1 MPSATNILLYE
12 DSLQAESL
20 GDACL
25 IAVLSSVMMLLRLI
39 EAYLTKNKNKNK
51 KRDSTYRRIIRRRHT
66 IQSLYREYGSLFAR
80 AYRMNYE
87 GFMVLHDKL
96 KQGIQEY
103 ITNNNNRTEYSP
115 SSFNQSYCF
124 YIPNGKIST
133 EIRLATALRYFA
145 GGSYL
150 DISISHGISKTDV
163 YRSVWAV
170 VHATNISPSLQFRFP
185 TTSEECKSTAYDLT
199 FRSKAGF
206 DNCVGCID
214 GMLLWTEKPFQKH
227 CEKVGVDSGKFYC
240 GRKGKFGLNMQ
251 GVCDARRRFTYI
263 SVQHP
268 ASASDYLAFVT
279 SSLYQKLT
287 EGTGLPD
294 GYCLYGDNAYVNET
308 YMAVPFPNTS
318 SGPKDAYNYYQSQV
332 RINIECAFGVL
343 TNRWRLLKSPLSA
356 TIPINR
362 MNALLSCLCKIHNF
376 CIDNGNST
384 PPERYEHDPLTLMDF
399 VNVND
404 GDGPRPIGLLGGGEH
419 FADVPEGR
427 RGANCR
433 SLRLA
438 SRQLI
443 NHDNPS
449 NKTVPR
455 NKMLQ
460 HVIARDIHR
469 PRPFN

>member
-51 KRDSTYRRIIRRRHT
+51 KRDSTYRRIIRRRRT

-150 DISISHGISKTDV
+150 DISILHGISKTDV

-170 VHATNISPSLQFRFP
+170 VHATNISPLLQFRFP
-185 TTSEECKSTAYDLT
+185 TTSEECKSTAYNFT

-206 DNCVGCID
+206 DNFVGCID

-332 RINIECAFGVL
+332 
-343 TNRWRLLKSPLSA
+343 
-356 TIPINR
+356 
-362 MNALLSCLCKIHNF
+362 
-376 CIDNGNST
+376 
-384 PPERYEHDPLTLMDF
+384 
-399 VNVND
+399 
-404 GDGPRPIGLLGGGEH
+404 
-419 FADVPEGR
+419 
-427 RGANCR
+427 
-433 SLRLA
+433 
-438 SRQLI
+438 
-443 NHDNPS
+443 
-449 NKTVPR
+449 
-455 NKMLQ
+455 
-460 HVIARDIHR
+460 
-469 PRPFN
+469 

>member
-1 MPSATNILLYE
+1 
-12 DSLQAESL
+12 
-20 GDACL
+20 
-25 IAVLSSVMMLLRLI
+25 
-39 EAYLTKNKNKNK
+39 
-51 KRDSTYRRIIRRRHT
+51 
-66 IQSLYREYGSLFAR
+66 
-80 AYRMNYE
+80 MNYK

-185 TTSEECKSTAYDLT
+185 TTSEECKSMAYDFT

-268 ASASDYLAFVT
+268 ASSSDYLAFVT
-279 SSLYQKLT
+279 SLLYQKLT

-318 SGPKDAYNYYQSQV
+318 SGPKDAYNCYQSQV

-356 TIPINR
+356 NIPINR
-362 MNALLSCLCKIHNF
+362 MNALLSCLCKIHIF
-376 CIDNGNST
+376 CIDNGNAT

-404 GDGPRPIGLLGGGEH
+404 GDGLRPIGLLGGGEH

-427 RGANCR
+427 RGANRR

-438 SRQLI
+438 SRHLN
-443 NHDNPS
+443 NHNNHS

-469 PRPFN
+469 PSPFN